1 MIWDQWGGAAAVAD
15 ASLIPDFSMVEDSV
29 TVRIVRGYTTL
40 EAPYEFDPDFRID
53 ALGQRDRGAHQRVL
67 GQLGGHLDAGAL
79 EVRGHVLGHEVSLEQ
94 LPAVGRLL
102 QPREVPG

>member
-40 EAPYEFDPDFRID
+40 EAPYEFDPDCRCD
-53 ALGQRDRGAHQRVL
+53 ALGSETARIPRAWTQRPPVILFIRQTG
-67 GQLGGHLDAGAL
+67 
-79 EVRGHVLGHEVSLEQ
+79 
-94 LPAVGRLL
+94 L
-102 QPREVPG
+102 QP

>member
-53 ALGQRDRGAHQRVL
+53 ALGQRDRADPARV
-67 GQLGGHLDAGAL
+67 D
-79 EVRGHVLGHEVSLEQ
+79 
-94 LPAVGRLL
+94 PAPSVIPFIRQTGL
-102 QPREVPG
+102 QP